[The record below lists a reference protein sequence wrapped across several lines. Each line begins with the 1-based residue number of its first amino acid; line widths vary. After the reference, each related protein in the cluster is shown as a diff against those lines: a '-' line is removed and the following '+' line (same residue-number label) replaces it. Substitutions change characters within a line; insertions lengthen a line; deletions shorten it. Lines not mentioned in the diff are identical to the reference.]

1 MSKASGASAARH
13 PFRALACALV
23 LGLPALVTQAQVLSS
38 FPPSRAGADFR
49 APIAGLMAP
58 EAATPAPAGGGN
70 FSISSGLRLA
80 ADGAEQWASN
90 AVQLSKVFPAAH
102 QEPMRKA
109 YLQSKEVYV
118 QLEQRLGWPRHDV
131 AGAVAAFVA
140 GNYMVLRG
148 VELSDADTQALA
160 EQLAAKPE
168 LSARLGAQTMQAL
181 RSLYEQCAM
190 VGTFM
195 ALAQLSQKATP
206 QPAAQQKHL
215 RDSARANLQLVL
227 GRDPE
232 RLRLGPQGMVWR

>member
-1 MSKASGASAARH
+1 MSSVHQHPQRSRASRWLRGLAGRCVSLS
-13 PFRALACALV
+13 FALAVGAGQAGAQPGADGPAPLR
-23 LGLPALVTQAQVLSS
+23 GLLSS
-38 FPPSRAGADFR
+38 
-49 APIAGLMAP
+49 APTA
-58 EAATPAPAGGGN
+58 E
-70 FSISSGLRLA
+70 FSLSSGLRLA

-160 EQLAAKPE
+160 EELAAKPE
-168 LSARLGAQTMQAL
+168 LSARLGAQTTQAL

-206 QPAAQQKHL
+206 QPAAQQTHL

-232 RLRLGPQGMVWR
+232 RLSLGPQGMVWR